1 MQMKVKR
8 SIYFATLQGFIFE
21 TELYIVWLTFTQSYL
36 GALFQDLIN
45 DPRTFSWTW
54 FPEFYICRSFSNIHG
69 VLQRVHEVLSI
80 SLTSG
85 DMIIPS
91 VQIGLLGSVTTII
104 QYQRTDTSTG
114 L

>member
-1 MQMKVKR
+1 M
-8 SIYFATLQGFIFE
+8 SLCIA
-21 TELYIVWLTFTQSYL
+21 
-36 GALFQDLIN
+36 
-45 DPRTFSWTW
+45 
-54 FPEFYICRSFSNIHG
+54 RSFRNIDE

-91 VQIGLLGSVTTII
+91 VQIGLLGSITAII

-114 L
+114 V